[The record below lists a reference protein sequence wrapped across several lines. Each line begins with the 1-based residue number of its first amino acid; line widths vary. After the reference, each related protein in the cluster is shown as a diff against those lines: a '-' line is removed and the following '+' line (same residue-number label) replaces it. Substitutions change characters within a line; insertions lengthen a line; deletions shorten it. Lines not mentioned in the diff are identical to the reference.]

1 MAAKSR
7 QAFLAPAIVTGWLL
21 ALAQLGYRVAQHE
34 LGANPIATALN
45 QLGLLSLVLLVASL
59 CATPLKL
66 TLGWTWPL
74 RVRRTFGLLAFF
86 TVLLHFVLY
95 LGPDQ
100 GFDVLQVLSDIAK
113 RPFIAVGFLA
123 LVLLV
128 PLAWTSSKQAVQRL
142 TFPVWQRL
150 HRLVYPIAVLAAL
163 HFYLRVKADH
173 TQPLIYAFVIACGF
187 AIRIVAWRVK
197 ARAKRARQAGP
208 SGVGHRPSARE
219 QSG

>member
-1 MAAKSR
+1 MAPRSR
-7 QAFLAPAIVTGWLL
+7 HAYLAPAFVTGWLL
-21 ALAQLGYRVAQHE
+21 TLAQLAYRAAHHE

-45 QLGLLSLVLLVASL
+45 QLGLLALVLLVATL

-74 RVRRTFGLLAFF
+74 RVRRTLGLLAFF
-86 TVLLHFVLY
+86 TALLHFALY

-100 GFDVLQVLSDIAK
+100 GFDVRAVLSDIGK

-123 LVLLV
+123 LVLML
-128 PLAWTSSKQAVQRL
+128 PLGWTSSKRAVQRL

-150 HRLVYPIAVLAAL
+150 HRLVYPIGALAAL

-173 TQPLIYAFVIACGF
+173 TQPLVYASVITAGF
-187 AIRIVAWRVK
+187 AIRVAAWRYK
-197 ARAKRARQAGP
+197 SRSRRAKAA
-208 SGVGHRPSARE
+208 
-219 QSG
+219 

>member
-1 MAAKSR
+1 MALKSR
-7 QAFLAPAIVTGWLL
+7 HAFVAPAIVTGWLL
-21 ALAQLGYRVAQHE
+21 ALAQLGYRVATHQ

-45 QLGLLSLVLLVASL
+45 QLGLLSMVLLVASL

-74 RVRRTFGLLAFF
+74 RARRTLGLLAFC
-86 TVLLHFVLY
+86 TALLHFLLY

-100 GFDVLQVLSDIAK
+100 GFDVLGVLNDIGK

-128 PLAWTSSKQAVQRL
+128 PLAWTSSKEAVQRL

-150 HRLVYPIAVLAAL
+150 HRLVYVVGALAAL
-163 HFYLRVKADH
+163 HFFLRVKADH
-173 TQPLIYAFVIACGF
+173 TQPLIYGSIILLGFVI
-187 AIRIVAWRVK
+187 RLVAWRNKLVSK
-197 ARAKRARQAGP
+197 RTRAAKRAPATP
-208 SGVGHRPSARE
+208 IPSAD
-219 QSG
+219 

>member
-1 MAAKSR
+1 MAPKSR
-7 QAFLAPAIVTGWLL
+7 HAYLPPAVVTGWLL
-21 ALAQLGYRVAQHE
+21 TLAQLAYRVATHQ

-45 QLGLLSLVLLVASL
+45 QLGLLALVLLVASL

-74 RVRRTFGLLAFF
+74 RVRRTLGLLAFF
-86 TVLLHFVLY
+86 TALLHFALY

-100 GFDVLQVLSDIAK
+100 GFDVLEVLSDIRK
-113 RPFIAVGFLA
+113 RPFIAVGFAA

-128 PLAWTSSKQAVQRL
+128 PLAWTSSKRAVQRL

-150 HRLVYPIAVLAAL
+150 HRLVYAIACLAAL

-173 TQPLIYAFVIACGF
+173 TQPWLYSALIFAGF
-187 AIRIVAWRVK
+187 AVRFTAWRAK
-197 ARAKRARQAGP
+197 ARARRARAAPGL
-208 SGVGHRPSARE
+208 G
-219 QSG
+219 

>member
-1 MAAKSR
+1 MASKSR
-7 QAFLAPAIVTGWLL
+7 QAFLLPALVTGWLL
-21 ALAQLGYRVAQHE
+21 ALAQLGYRAATHE

-45 QLGLLSLVLLVASL
+45 QLGLLALVLLVASL
-59 CATPLKL
+59 SATPLKH

-74 RVRRTFGLLAFF
+74 RARRTLGLLAFF
-86 TVLLHFVLY
+86 TALLHFLLY

-100 GFDVLQVLSDIAK
+100 GFDLAAVLSDIAK

-142 TFPVWQRL
+142 GFPVWQRL
-150 HRLVYPIAVLAAL
+150 HRLVYLIGLLAAL

-173 TQPLIYAFVIACGF
+173 TQPLLYLFIILAGF
-187 AIRIVAWRVK
+187 AVRLAAWR
-197 ARAKRARQAGP
+197 AKLRSKRGRSAGL
-208 SGVGHRPSARE
+208 SRS
-219 QSG
+219 

>member
-1 MAAKSR
+1 MAPKSR
-7 QAFLAPAIVTGWLL
+7 HAYLPPAIVTGWLL
-21 ALAQLGYRVAQHE
+21 ALAQLGYKLVAHR

-45 QLGLLSLVLLVASL
+45 QLGLLAFVLLVATV

-66 TLGWTWPL
+66 TFGWTWPL
-74 RVRRTFGLLAFF
+74 RVRRTLGLLAFF
-86 TVLLHFVLY
+86 TALLHFTLY

-100 GFDVLQVLSDIAK
+100 GFDLMAVLSDIVK

-123 LVLLV
+123 LLLLV

-173 TQPLIYAFVIACGF
+173 TQPLIYAAVIVVGF
-187 AIRIVAWRVK
+187 AIRLVAR
-197 ARAKRARQAGP
+197 RAKLRSKRARMA
-208 SGVGHRPSARE
+208 
-219 QSG
+219 

>member
-1 MAAKSR
+1 MAPKSR
-7 QAFLAPAIVTGWLL
+7 LGFLVPAVVTGWLL
-21 ALAQLGYRVAQHE
+21 ALAQLGYRVATHG

-45 QLGLLSLVLLVASL
+45 QLGLLALVLLVATL

-74 RVRRTFGLLAFF
+74 RIRRTLGLLAFF
-86 TVLLHFVLY
+86 TVLLHFLLY

-100 GFDVLQVLSDIAK
+100 GFDLASVLGDIAK

-123 LVLLV
+123 FLLLV

-142 TFPVWQRL
+142 TFPIWQRL
-150 HRLVYPIAVLAAL
+150 HRLVYVIACLAAL

-173 TQPLIYAFVIACGF
+173 TQPLIYAAIIVAGF
-187 AIRIVAWRVK
+187 AIRLVAWRTK
-197 ARAKRARQAGP
+197 LRSKRPRAA
-208 SGVGHRPSARE
+208 
-219 QSG
+219 

>member
-7 QAFLAPAIVTGWLL
+7 LAFLIPAVVTGWLL
-21 ALAQLGYRVAQHE
+21 ALAQLGYRVATHR

-45 QLGLLSLVLLVASL
+45 QLGLLALVLLVATL

-74 RVRRTFGLLAFF
+74 RVRRTLGLLAFF
-86 TVLLHFVLY
+86 TVLLHFLLY

-100 GFDVLQVLSDIAK
+100 GFDLGVVLSDIAK

-123 LVLLV
+123 FVLLV

-142 TFPVWQRL
+142 TFPIWQRL
-150 HRLVYPIAVLAAL
+150 HRLVYVIGVLAAL
-163 HFYLRVKADH
+163 HFFLRVKADH
-173 TQPLIYAFVIACGF
+173 TQPLVYAALILAGF
-187 AIRIVAWRVK
+187 AIRLVAWRTK
-197 ARAKRARQAGP
+197 LRSKRLRAA
-208 SGVGHRPSARE
+208 
-219 QSG
+219 

>member
-1 MAAKSR
+1 MAPKSR
-7 QAFLAPAIVTGWLL
+7 QAFLAPAIVTGWCLT
-21 ALAQLGYRVAQHE
+21 LAQLGYRLARHQ

-45 QLGLLSLVLLVASL
+45 QLGLLALVLLVASL

-86 TVLLHFVLY
+86 TVLLHFLLY

-100 GFDVLQVLSDIAK
+100 GFDVASVLRDIGK
-113 RPFIAVGFLA
+113 RPFIAVGFFT

-128 PLAWTSSKQAVQRL
+128 PLAWTSSKRAVQRL
-142 TFPVWQRL
+142 TFRVWQRL
-150 HRLVYPIAVLAAL
+150 HRLVYAIGVLATL

-173 TQPLIYAFVIACGF
+173 TQPLVYASIVLAGF
-187 AIRIVAWRVK
+187 AIRLFAAYLK
-197 ARAKRARQAGP
+197 AKAKRTRAALSSP
-208 SGVGHRPSARE
+208 SV
-219 QSG
+219 